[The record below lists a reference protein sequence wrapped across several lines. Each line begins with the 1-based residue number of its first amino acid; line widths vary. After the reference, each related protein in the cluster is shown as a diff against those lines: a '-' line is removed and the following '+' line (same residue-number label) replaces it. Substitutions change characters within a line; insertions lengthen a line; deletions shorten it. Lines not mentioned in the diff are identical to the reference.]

1 MSLTTP
7 KWVKQLLR
15 GSASTT
21 LMNDPGF
28 PFIALATVFAL
39 LIFALCLSGVRRFN
53 LRRALGTVDASICT
67 AGKGWQMGVCRYQDN
82 DLEWFKLLSL
92 SVRPKYTFRRSSLE
106 LVGRRQPTEAELVKV
121 QPDSVIV
128 ELHYEGQDVLLAM
141 KFDAYT
147 GLSSWLEAGPVIGVG
162 TWR

>member
-1 MSLTTP
+1 
-7 KWVKQLLR
+7 
-15 GSASTT
+15 
-21 LMNDPGF
+21 MNDPGF
-28 PFIALATVFAL
+28 PFIALATALAL

-67 AGKGWQMGVCRYQDN
+67 AGKSWQMGVCRYQDN

-106 LVGRRQPTEAELVKV
+106 LVGRRKPTEAELVKV

-128 ELHYEGQDVLLAM
+128 ELHYEGREVLLAM

>member
-1 MSLTTP
+1 
-7 KWVKQLLR
+7 
-15 GSASTT
+15 
-21 LMNDPGF
+21 MNDTVF

-39 LIFALCLSGVRRFN
+39 LVFALCLSGVRRFN

-67 AGKGWQMGVCRYQDN
+67 AGNSWQMGVCRYQDN
-82 DLEWFKLLSL
+82 DLEWFRLASLSL
-92 SVRPKYTFRRSSLE
+92 RPKHKFKRSSLE
-106 LVGRRQPTEAELVKV
+106 LLGRRKPAEAEAVKV
-121 QPDSVIV
+121 QPDVVIV
-128 ELHYEGQDVLLAM
+128 ELRYEGRDLRLAM

>member
-1 MSLTTP
+1 
-7 KWVKQLLR
+7 
-15 GSASTT
+15 
-21 LMNDPGF
+21 MNDPGF
-28 PFIALATVFAL
+28 PFIALATAFAL

-53 LRRALGTVDASICT
+53 LRRALGTVDASICM
-67 AGKGWQMGVCRYQDN
+67 AGNSWQMGVCRYQDN

-106 LVGRRQPTEAELVKV
+106 LLGRRQPTEAERVKV
-121 QPDSVIV
+121 QPGAVIV
-128 ELHYEGQDVLLAM
+128 ELRYEGQEVLLAM

>member
-1 MSLTTP
+1 MD
-7 KWVKQLLR
+7 
-15 GSASTT
+15 
-21 LMNDPGF
+21 DPGF
-28 PFIALATVFAL
+28 PFIALATALAL
-39 LIFALCLSGVRRFN
+39 LIFALCLFGVRRFN

-67 AGKGWQMGVCRYQDN
+67 AGKSWQMGVCRYQDN

-106 LVGRRQPTEAELVKV
+106 LLGRRQPTETELVKV
-121 QPDSVIV
+121 QPDAVIV
-128 ELHYEGQDVLLAM
+128 ELRYEGQEVLLAM